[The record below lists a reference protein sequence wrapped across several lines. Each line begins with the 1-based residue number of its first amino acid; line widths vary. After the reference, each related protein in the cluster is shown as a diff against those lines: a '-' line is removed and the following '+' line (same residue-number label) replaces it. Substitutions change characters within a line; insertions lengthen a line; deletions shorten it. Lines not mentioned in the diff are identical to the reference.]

1 VSNADAANHDESL
14 MSAAIEGACSAG
26 QSQPSDQRRLSEIMW
41 DLDWSQLL
49 PIDVSDG
56 ILVTASSLEKALP
69 FIQSHY
75 AEIFEESPDDHRFW
89 HEPMSQARIRYYQ
102 RVGDFF
108 EFRRDQMTVGL
119 MIGTPVDWSTYY
131 VRSSAVLKA
140 YQGLHLVQRLFRV
153 LSRWLAAAG
162 VTRVETDTA
171 PSNLASIQILT
182 RARFNLT
189 GTVLSERWGVNARF
203 TKFLDQAAEDVFFRQ
218 YCSGVQYQL
227 RERGEPHP

>member
-1 VSNADAANHDESL
+1 
-14 MSAAIEGACSAG
+14 M
-26 QSQPSDQRRLSEIMW
+26 RRLSEVMW
-41 DLDWSQLL
+41 DLDWSRLL
-49 PIDVSDG
+49 PLDVGDG
-56 ILVTASSLEKALP
+56 VLVTASSLEEALP
-69 FIQSHY
+69 FIQAHY
-75 AEIFEESPDDHRFW
+75 AEIFEECPDDHRFW
-89 HEPMSQARIRYYQ
+89 REPMSPARVRYYQ

-108 EFRRDQMTVGL
+108 EFRRHQQTVGL

-140 YQGLHLVQRLFRV
+140 YQGLHLVQRLFRA
-153 LSRWLAAAG
+153 LSGWLEAAG

-182 RARFNLT
+182 RARFNFT
-189 GTVLSERWGVNARF
+189 GTVLSERWGVNVRF
-203 TKFLDQAAEDVFFRQ
+203 TKFLDQAAENVFLRQ